1 VALGSSW
8 KIAVMGEVFT
18 TSDGIGGMIKLA
30 RLNVEP
36 ENIIAWSIV
45 VVMLFYVSRLFNWK
59 DINKGGMIVLVVK
72 EVTKSFDDLPVLN
85 NIGFQIADNEIVALI
100 GPSGCGKSTLLN
112 IISGLEPLDIGKIE
126 YSGDAISYVFQDD
139 RLLQWRSV
147 WDNIRIVNNTINENE
162 ISELIC
168 DVGLKGF
175 EKYKPNQLSGGMKKR
190 CGIARAFYY
199 KSKLLIMDEPFQG
212 LDYCLRQEMLKML
225 LRVWNRRKQSVLFI
239 THEID
244 EALTVAGR
252 IVVMSKRPGTIVQE
266 FNLKGIEDR
275 SLSSLEIN
283 NIRQQIVSSL
293 T

>member
-1 VALGSSW
+1 
-8 KIAVMGEVFT
+8 M
-18 TSDGIGGMIKLA
+18 
-30 RLNVEP
+30 
-36 ENIIAWSIV
+36 
-45 VVMLFYVSRLFNWK
+45 
-59 DINKGGMIVLVVK
+59 LVVK

-252 IVVMSKRPGTIVQE
+252 IVVMSKRPGTILQE